1 MRRGTPGRAVPP
13 RRIVVDAAIADV
25 HPVHDRI
32 AYRRA
37 ALDDPPAH
45 DRNVVD
51 GSAADNDPAGEMPAL
66 RPGAGKTARREALFV
81 PIPR

>member
-1 MRRGTPGRAVPP
+1 MTS
-13 RRIVVDAAIADV
+13 
-25 HPVHDRI
+25 I

-51 GSAADNDPAGEMPAL
+51 GSAADNDHAGGMPAL
-66 RPGAGKTARREALFV
+66 RPGAGKTTRREALLV
-81 PIPR
+81 PIPRVGCTG